1 MAGHIQPKI
10 WIQLPRE
17 QFTMVHWSF
26 LSKAPKFRGDCKKK
40 HNPVSSRQSG
50 RVHFFLFRHDV
61 KILVGGLEPW
71 NFDDFPIQ
79 LGMEKSSQPTFS
91 PSFFRGVGGSTTNQ
105 VGFLPGFHVHVAVAS
120 KVPFFSVGIPKISCG
135 RTVR

>member
-1 MAGHIQPKI
+1 
-10 WIQLPRE
+10 
-17 QFTMVHWSF
+17 MVHWSF

-71 NFDDFPIQ
+71 NFDDFPFSWEWKNHPNR
-79 LGMEKSSQPTFS
+79 LSVHHFSEGLVAQPPT
-91 PSFFRGVGGSTTNQ
+91 R
-105 VGFLPGFHVHVAVAS
+105 
-120 KVPFFSVGIPKISCG
+120 
-135 RTVR
+135 